1 MSSSSPKLYVALG
14 AGALLGL
21 CSGAYADNWE
31 LLPRIET
38 GGMYNDNYRL
48 SNVPADELQV
58 YGPYIDWQ
66 LAADLVS
73 PKSKLEIIPRIH
85 STFFPP
91 DHADQSTDGFL
102 DVDGEYHT
110 LRSVFTGIAEYSNQ
124 TVINTELLPATFPGV
139 ELGQV
144 VGGEYGTVSI
154 RSREQQERVAPNFTY
169 DFTQRTHLNLQG
181 EYDRATFT
189 NTGQFQQIGYDNY
202 TGQAGLLF
210 NVSERSTLSVN
221 GVGSRFQP
229 QSGGHDTDTYGANIE
244 WDLLQTQVMHFY
256 ARIGDNRTQANTT
269 VGTVSAN
276 GVTGGVGVEWRYQI
290 TEVVL
295 DVLRG
300 LSPSDAGSEVVNNEA
315 RFRVLR
321 AFSPRLSGYLA
332 GTFVQVRGAS
342 DQALLAIASENY
354 YTAEVGSDY
363 QITQNYRVEV
373 KYDLMWQRFEGQA
386 SAHSNAVAVS
396 FIYQPLSQYEPLP
409 ELTGIPQEE
418 R

>member
-1 MSSSSPKLYVALG
+1 
-14 AGALLGL
+14 
-21 CSGAYADNWE
+21 
-31 LLPRIET
+31 
-38 GGMYNDNYRL
+38 
-48 SNVPADELQV
+48 
-58 YGPYIDWQ
+58 
-66 LAADLVS
+66 
-73 PKSKLEIIPRIH
+73 
-85 STFFPP
+85 
-91 DHADQSTDGFL
+91 
-102 DVDGEYHT
+102 
-110 LRSVFTGIAEYSNQ
+110 
-124 TVINTELLPATFPGV
+124 
-139 ELGQV
+139 
-144 VGGEYGTVSI
+144 
-154 RSREQQERVAPNFTY
+154 
-169 DFTQRTHLNLQG
+169 
-181 EYDRATFT
+181 
-189 NTGQFQQIGYDNY
+189 
-202 TGQAGLLF
+202 
-210 NVSERSTLSVN
+210 
-221 GVGSRFQP
+221 
-229 QSGGHDTDTYGANIE
+229 
-244 WDLLQTQVMHFY
+244 MHFY